1 MSRGKYIVIEGAE
14 GVGKTTMV
22 HKVAE
27 TLQQAGLSVRV
38 MREPDS
44 QNDLTARAI
53 RHLTQ
58 DPRYPMN
65 TRTEVLLYNAA
76 RSQSL
81 ETIRTARDNG
91 VICLVDRSYLTTLAI
106 QYYGR
111 GDIQDYGKINEII
124 EFAVGDMQP
133 DLMLVLDAP
142 VETLKTRTK
151 HRYSGDRF
159 DNLDEA
165 FLERVRAGY
174 LWEARQRNF
183 PVVYAT
189 GDVQD
194 VFKQVWGHVTNTLAV
209 RDKKAAAVPTP
220 VSTVIAEKLQRP
232 SSAEPIPTADPQQ
245 TADSGQVTSET
256 ASSPDMERDHLE
268 TATGQWL
275 TKADNKPT
283 TITQSGYDRLTR
295 VVTNPHSSVYS
306 FTDQISPLTVAAAM
320 ARLSRRGDDMRITLL
335 DEFIDREDKD
345 GDLLRRVITAYGDD
359 SVQQLVGQ
367 YVVVENASNWL
378 TKKLEWGRLAAYLE
392 QSTRYIYFDQKDTD
406 GNYRYY
412 VPSELTGE
420 VRTLYVKTLNTIFDI
435 YSDLVQKITEHVRAN
450 STVPKT
456 DQDAAWRAATKAQ
469 ACDAIRPLLPVAT
482 KSTVGIFA
490 SGQALESLI
499 MHLLSDDM
507 PEARTVGQQ
516 ILEEVRKTT
525 PALFERADK
534 PERGGAFIAYRSE
547 TRKEIKQFA
556 DKHLPSNYTD
566 TSEAVSLVGYTPR
579 NELDIVADMLYEHTD
594 MPLTSVRSVVA
605 TWSYDRKL
613 EAFTTYI
620 GNRLNRRHRP
630 GRALE
635 NVHYTWD
642 LICDYGIFRDL
653 QRHRMV
659 DDMEWQQLTPRYG
672 FETPK
677 LVEEAGLADAFAS
690 CFDLSLRL
698 HSVMQSAGFALQS
711 QYATLLGHKMRWR
724 VTMNAREAMHFNELR
739 TTPQGHP
746 GYRKLVSQMHEKL
759 AEVHPHL
766 GAAMKF
772 VNQDEDPELTRL
784 AAERYT
790 AFKLAELD
798 KHSGKARKSG
808 TGANSD
814 STSPLKT

>member
-1 MSRGKYIVIEGAE
+1 MKKGKYIVIEGAE

-22 HKVAE
+22 LKVAE
-27 TLQQAGLSVRV
+27 ALQAAGLPVRI

-58 DPRYPMN
+58 SPLYPMN

-81 ETIRTARDNG
+81 EVIRTCRENG
-91 VICLVDRSYLTTLAI
+91 IICLVDRSYLTTLAI

-111 GDIQDYGKINEII
+111 GDIKDYQKINDII

-142 VETLKTRTK
+142 VKDLKERTKTR
-151 HRYSGDRF
+151 YSADRF

-174 LWEARQRNF
+174 LWEAQQRKL
-183 PVVYAT
+183 PIVYAT
-189 GDVQD
+189 KPVDE
-194 VFKQVWGHVTNTLAV
+194 VFKEVWKHVSATLAIREKTATV
-209 RDKKAAAVPTP
+209 SAPTP
-220 VSTVIAEKLQRP
+220 VASVIAEKLQASTQGAPLR
-232 SSAEPIPTADPQQ
+232 SGDVSKERTGESEPM
-245 TADSGQVTSET
+245 TSKVMP
-256 ASSPDMERDHLE
+256 SPDEGRSLLE
-268 TATGQWL
+268 KVGGEWL
-275 TKADNKPT
+275 AKSSDKPT
-283 TITQSGYDRLTR
+283 TITEAGYERLASA
-295 VVTNPHSSVYS
+295 VTDPHSSVYS
-306 FTDQISPLTVAAAM
+306 FTDQIAPLTIAAAM

-335 DEFIDREDKD
+335 DEFIDKDDKD

-392 QSTRYIYFDQKDTD
+392 QSTRYIYFDQKDAE

-412 VPSELTGE
+412 IPDELTGE
-420 VRTLYVKTLNTIFDI
+420 VRELYKKTLDTIFDI
-435 YSDLVQKITEHVRAN
+435 YSELVQKMTDYVRAN
-450 STVPKT
+450 SSVPKSEH
-456 DQDAAWRAATKAQ
+456 DAAWRAATKAQ
-469 ACDAIRPLLPVAT
+469 ACDAVRPLLPVAT

-490 SGQALESLI
+490 SGQALESLV

-516 ILEEVRKTT
+516 ILNEVRKTM

-547 TRKEIKQFA
+547 TRSEIKKFA
-556 DKHLPSNYTD
+556 EKYLPTSYTATND
-566 TSEAVSLVGYTPR
+566 AVTLVSYTPH
-579 NELDIVADMLYEHTD
+579 NELDIVADMLYEHSD
-594 MPLTSVRSVVA
+594 MPLKSIQREVA
-605 TWSYDRKL
+605 KWPYERKL
-613 EAFTTYI
+613 EAFTTYM
-620 GNRLNRRHRP
+620 GNRLNRRQRP

-635 NVHYTWD
+635 NIHYTWD
-642 LICDYGIFRDL
+642 LVCDYGIFRDL

-672 FETPK
+672 FETPQ
-677 LVEEAGLADAFAS
+677 LVEDAGLADMFAS

-698 HSVMQSAGFALQS
+698 HSVMQAAGFGLQS

-746 GYRKLVSQMHEKL
+746 GYRKLVGEMHEKL
-759 AEVHPHL
+759 TEVHPLL
-766 GAAMKF
+766 GAAIKF
-772 VNQDEDPELTRL
+772 VNQDESPELTRL

-798 KHSGKARKSG
+798 RKASKPNTKDNDATRNKH
-808 TGANSD
+808 
-814 STSPLKT
+814 L